1 MKKINFTALVV
12 AGFLSLPVS
21 SSALELSDSSQQRLH
36 DLQQRWATVN
46 YELKD
51 DAQEKA
57 FEQLVADAQQW
68 VTQEPSSAPAHIWL
82 GIIKSTYA
90 VAKGGLGAL
99 SLAKE
104 SRKSL
109 QKALDLEPTALDG
122 SAYASLGTLYYKV
135 PGWPFGFG
143 DEDKAQ
149 ELLEQALTI
158 NPDGIDPNYF
168 YADYWFEQGDYI
180 KAEHYA
186 NKALA
191 AAPRP
196 DRPLA
201 DEFRR
206 EEIKQL
212 LARINGEK

>member
-68 VTQEPSSAPAHIWL
+68 VTQEPNSAPAHIWL

-90 VAKGGLGAL
+90 GAKGGLGAL

-158 NPDGIDPNYF
+158 NPNGIDPNYF

-212 LARINGEK
+212 LARIKGEK

>member
-21 SSALELSDSSQQRLH
+21 STALDLSDNSQQRLH

-68 VTQEPSSAPAHIWL
+68 VTQEPNSAPAHIWL

-90 VAKGGLGAL
+90 GAKGGLGAL

-158 NPDGIDPNYF
+158 NPNGIDPNYF

-212 LARINGEK
+212 LARIKGEK

>member
-1 MKKINFTALVV
+1 MKSTKLYAFVLIGLLGLPALS
-12 AGFLSLPVS
+12 AEFNS
-21 SSALELSDSSQQRLH
+21 SDNSQQRLH

-46 YELKD
+46 YQLENDKQK
-51 DAQEKA
+51 QE
-57 FEQLVADAQQW
+57 FEALVADAQQW
-68 VTQEPSSAPAHIWL
+68 VEQEPESAPAHIWL

-90 VAKGGLGAL
+90 GAKGGLGAL

-104 SRKSL
+104 SKKSL
-109 QKALDLEPTALDG
+109 EKALELDPNALDG

-143 DEDKAQ
+143 DDDKAQ
-149 ELLEQALTI
+149 QLLDKALTI

-168 YADYWFEQGDYI
+168 YADYWFEQGNYA

-186 NKALA
+186 QKALK

-196 DRPLA
+196 ERPLA
-201 DEFRR
+201 DEARR
-206 EEIKQL
+206 AEVSQL
-212 LARINGEK
+212 LAKIQREQ

>member
-21 SSALELSDSSQQRLH
+21 SSALERSDSSQQRLH

-90 VAKGGLGAL
+90 GAKGGLGAL

>member
-21 SSALELSDSSQQRLH
+21 STALDLSDNSQQRLH

-68 VTQEPSSAPAHIWL
+68 VTQEPNSAPAHIWL

-90 VAKGGLGAL
+90 GAKGGLGAL

-212 LARINGEK
+212 LARIKGEK

>member
-1 MKKINFTALVV
+1 MKKTKVIAFFI
-12 AGFLSLPVS
+12 AGFLSLSVFSAELDS
-21 SSALELSDSSQQRLH
+21 SVNSQQRLH

-46 YELKD
+46 YTLKD

-68 VTQEPSSAPAHIWL
+68 VEQEPESAPAHIWL
-82 GIIKSTYA
+82 GIVKSTYA
-90 VAKGGLGAL
+90 GAKGGLGAL

-109 QKALDLEPTALDG
+109 EKALEIDPNALSG

-143 DEDKAQ
+143 DDDKAQ
-149 ELLEQALTI
+149 ELLEKALAI
-158 NPDGIDPNYF
+158 NPNGIDPNYF
-168 YADYWFEQGDYI
+168 YADYWFEQGEYV
-180 KAEHYA
+180 KAESYA

-206 EEIKQL
+206 KEVEQL
-212 LARINGEK
+212 LARIKREQ

>member
-90 VAKGGLGAL
+90 GAKGGLGAL

-180 KAEHYA
+180 KAE
-186 NKALA
+186 
-191 AAPRP
+191 
-196 DRPLA
+196 
-201 DEFRR
+201 
-206 EEIKQL
+206 
-212 LARINGEK
+212 

>member
-21 SSALELSDSSQQRLH
+21 STALDLSDNSQQRLH

-68 VTQEPSSAPAHIWL
+68 VTQEPNSAPAHIWL

-90 VAKGGLGAL
+90 GAKGGLGAL

-180 KAEHYA
+180 KAENYA

-196 DRPLA
+196 ERPLA

-212 LARINGEK
+212 LVRIKGEK

>member
-1 MKKINFTALVV
+1 
-12 AGFLSLPVS
+12 
-21 SSALELSDSSQQRLH
+21 
-36 DLQQRWATVN
+36 
-46 YELKD
+46 
-51 DAQEKA
+51 
-57 FEQLVADAQQW
+57 
-68 VTQEPSSAPAHIWL
+68 L

-90 VAKGGLGAL
+90 GAKGGLGAL

-180 KAEHYA
+180 KAENYA

-196 DRPLA
+196 ERPLA

-212 LARINGEK
+212 LVRIKGEK

>member
-21 SSALELSDSSQQRLH
+21 STALDLSDNSQQRLH

-68 VTQEPSSAPAHIWL
+68 VTQEPNSAPAHIWL

-90 VAKGGLGAL
+90 GVKGGLGAL

-180 KAEHYA
+180 KAENYA

-196 DRPLA
+196 ERPLA

-212 LARINGEK
+212 LVRIKGEK

>member
-90 VAKGGLGAL
+90 GAKGGLGAL

-180 KAEHYA
+180 KAENYA

-196 DRPLA
+196 ERPLA

-212 LARINGEK
+212 LVRIKGEK

>member
-90 VAKGGLGAL
+90 GAKGGLRAL

>member
-90 VAKGGLGAL
+90 GAKGGLGAL

>member
-21 SSALELSDSSQQRLH
+21 STALDLSDNSQQRLH

-68 VTQEPSSAPAHIWL
+68 VTQEPNSAPAHIWL

-90 VAKGGLGAL
+90 GAKGGLGAL

-158 NPDGIDPNYF
+158 NPNGIDPNYF

-196 DRPLA
+196 ERPLA

-212 LARINGEK
+212 LARIKGEK

>member
-21 SSALELSDSSQQRLH
+21 STALDLSDNSQQRLH

-68 VTQEPSSAPAHIWL
+68 VTQEPNSAPAHIWL

-90 VAKGGLGAL
+90 GAKGGLGAL

-143 DEDKAQ
+143 DEDKAK

-196 DRPLA
+196 ERPLA

-212 LARINGEK
+212 LVRIKGEK